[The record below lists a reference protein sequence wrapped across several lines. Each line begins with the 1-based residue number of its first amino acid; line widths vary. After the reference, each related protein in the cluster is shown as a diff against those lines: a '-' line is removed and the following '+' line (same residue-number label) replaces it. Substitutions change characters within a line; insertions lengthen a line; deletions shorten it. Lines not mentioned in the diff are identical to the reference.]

1 MTSRIRLENVTKL
14 FTRPRHGAESTLLA
28 ALRGETRGDKTEL
41 IHALDG
47 ITLTIEEGERVGIIG
62 PNGAGKSTLLHLL
75 AGTAEPSSGS
85 IAIEGQVHAVLT
97 IGAVLRDQATG
108 RENVYLD
115 GEIQGRTVAEIDA
128 LVGDVAVFSEL
139 GEFFDRPVRTYS
151 SGMKARLAFAML
163 AHIKPEILIIDEVL
177 SVGDVHFSRKAT
189 ERMRRLTDNGRIVIV
204 VSHGMQGIV
213 EMCTRC
219 IWIEN
224 GRVVMDGDPREVT
237 NAYLAKVRN
246 TDHEAMLRKFG
257 TSRSLPGEA
266 GREIECLEILQDG
279 QPAVALMA
287 KRDCEFRLTGE
298 GSALTRPSLLLRIV
312 RLDGSLIA
320 EQSLPNEYCD
330 RLHGR
335 FDIRIE
341 LKPFTLGA
349 NLYRAEVVL
358 CEGAEPVASS
368 FAIFEV
374 KITEPLI
381 GGVPMLFHPC
391 RVEVAHSDKTLS
403 IS

>member
-1 MTSRIRLENVTKL
+1 MTSRIQLENVTKL

-28 ALRGETRGDKTEL
+28 ALRGETRSAKTEL
-41 IHALDG
+41 IRALDG

-75 AGTAEPSSGS
+75 AGTAEPSAGTV
-85 IAIEGQVHAVLT
+85 AIEGQVHAVLT

-115 GEIQGRTVAEIDA
+115 GEIQGRTVAEVDA
-128 LVGDVAVFSEL
+128 LVEDIASFSEL

-204 VSHGMQGIV
+204 VSHGMQSIV

-224 GRVVMDGDPREVT
+224 GRVVMDGDPRTVT
-237 NAYLAKVRN
+237 SAYLARVH
-246 TDHEAMLRKFG
+246 DIDQEALRRKFG
-257 TSRSLPGEA
+257 VSRNLPGEA
-266 GREIECLEILQDG
+266 GRKIERLEILQDG
-279 QPAVALMA
+279 QSVVTLMA
-287 KRDCEFRLTGE
+287 KRDCVLRLSGD
-298 GSALTRPSLLLRIV
+298 GGALTRPNVLLRIV
-312 RLDGSLIA
+312 RLDGTLIT
-320 EQSLPNEYCD
+320 EQTIPKKYCGS
-330 RLHGR
+330 LHGR
-335 FDIRIE
+335 FEVRIE
-341 LKPFTLGA
+341 LKPFTLGN
-349 NLYRAEVVL
+349 NLYRAEVLL
-358 CEGAEPVASS
+358 CEGTGAVA
-368 FAIFEV
+368 AATVIFEV
-374 KITEPLI
+374 KISEPLI

-391 RVEVAHSDKTLS
+391 RVEVAHSDRKLS
-403 IS
+403 VS